1 MENRHTV
8 EFPEGNSPYR
18 MVYSSCPDA
27 ETAESLAQALVEKK
41 LAACVSQIP
50 GMRSSYPWQG
60 QIEHADEIGLLIKTR
75 ADRMQALLLCIHELH
90 PYELPEIVAVPMVQG
105 SRAYFDWMDECLAV
119 P

>member
-8 EFPEGNSPYR
+8 EFPEGTSPYR

-27 ETAESLAQALVEKK
+27 ESAERLVRALVENK
-41 LAACVSQIP
+41 LAACVSRLP
-50 GMRSSYPWQG
+50 GMQSNYLWQG
-60 QIEHADEIGLLIKTR
+60 NIEQAVEIGLLIKTR
-75 ADRMQALLLCIHELH
+75 ADRLEALLVCVQELH

-105 SRAYFDWMDECLAV
+105 SRAYFDWIDECLAG